1 MNYDAD
7 MYLIDQ
13 ESIAELMRNK
23 DKIAQMNEW
32 LFALYKDAVTET
44 FLNQLIDGNFDE
56 NMIIGVEANGE
67 GTV

>member
-32 LFALYKDAVTET
+32 LFVLYKDAVTET

-56 NMIIGVEANGE
+56 NMIIGVEENGK